1 MLKFE
6 KVNVVDVGDWN
17 ALVEETYGKTYDFQQ
32 QDGCKPRGTLK
43 YFSVPIDHPFDYENS
58 TIPEEINGEVM
69 GVSFK
74 AWLERDLTEWKGK
87 ADPGYYITMFWER
100 NFYPSLEILADD
112 LYQRGLIPEGEYTIN
127 IDW

>member
-6 KVNVVDVGDWN
+6 KVNMVDVGDWN

-32 QDGCKPRGTLK
+32 QDGCKDRGLD
-43 YFSVPIDHPFDYENS
+43 YFTVPLQYVPDDYEND
-58 TIPEEINGEVM
+58 TIPYEINGEEM

-74 AWLERDLTEWKGK
+74 AWLSTNPNTYED
-87 ADPGYYITMFWER
+87 IFWER
-100 NFYPSLEILADD
+100 NFYPALEILADD
-112 LYQRGLIPEGEYTIN
+112 LYQKGLIPEGEYTIN